1 MTDKQSPAWR
11 REFQLVPAAQR
22 WGKYLLL
29 LGVALGNI
37 ISVGGFA
44 SNDEDMALRFGFS
57 GLLLA
62 FVCLAVFFEC
72 LARHISQDV
81 CSRMSKMFD
90 DRIKH

>member
-11 REFQLVPAAQR
+11 RQFQPVPAAQR

-29 LGVALGNI
+29 LGVAVGI
-37 ISVGGFA
+37 VISFGGFT
-44 SNDEDMALRFGFS
+44 SNDEDMALPVGFS

-62 FVCLAVFFEC
+62 VVCAAVFFEC

-90 DRIKH
+90 DRIEQ